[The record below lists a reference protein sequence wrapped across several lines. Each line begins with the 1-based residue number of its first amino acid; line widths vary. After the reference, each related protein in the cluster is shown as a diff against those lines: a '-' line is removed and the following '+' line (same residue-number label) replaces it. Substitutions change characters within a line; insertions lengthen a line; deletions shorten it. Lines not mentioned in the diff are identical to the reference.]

1 MTAPVLSRPD
11 LNLATCC
18 WSGII
23 LYPGV
28 VVCAHLEIVEIFAGC
43 LGPGPAL
50 DTTLARA
57 QKGDSLGRCDP
68 DSTLFLPSNSF
79 MLFLL
84 LHSQIDLLGSSS
96 NYAGEIQP

>member
-1 MTAPVLSRPD
+1 M
-11 LNLATCC
+11 
-18 WSGII
+18 
-23 LYPGV
+23 
-28 VVCAHLEIVEIFAGC
+28 EIFAGC

-57 QKGDSLGRCDP
+57 QEGDSLGHADP

-84 LHSQIDLLGSSS
+84 LHNQIIILNWSDNNAMLDTEKLQSQFLRFVPYLL
-96 NYAGEIQP
+96 

>member
-1 MTAPVLSRPD
+1 MLLV
-11 LNLATCC
+11 
-18 WSGII
+18 GII

-28 VVCAHLEIVEIFAGC
+28 VPCAHLEIVEIFAGC
-43 LGPGPAL
+43 LCPGPAL

-57 QKGDSLGRCDP
+57 QEGDSLGHCDP

-84 LHSQIDLLGSSS
+84 LHNQIIIFNWSDNNATEKLQPQFLRFVRYLL
-96 NYAGEIQP
+96 